1 MVARRRFAG
10 SVALVTGSA
19 RGIGYGIVHR
29 LLAEGAS
36 VVAVDR
42 DEPALGEASKRLE
55 SDGGTVFPIT
65 CDVADEASIEATVET
80 TVAQFGRLDYVCN
93 NAGVDTHVPLA
104 DWTARLFD
112 EVIAIDL
119 RSVLLMTKAAAPHL
133 VDGGAVVNIS
143 SVMARQ
149 TNAGYETYSA
159 AKAGVRGLTRSLAV
173 ELGPRGVRV
182 NSVSPGF
189 IDTEIWE
196 ANLRRKPEA
205 AEYARQVA
213 EAHPLR
219 RRGLPE
225 DVAAVVAFLLSS
237 DARFVTGTD
246 VTVDGGLTAR
256 LLVPSTSG
264 VSVAE

>member
-1 MVARRRFAG
+1 MPSLRFAG

-19 RGIGYGIVHR
+19 RGIGYGIAHR
-29 LLAEGAS
+29 LLAEGAAL
-36 VVAVDR
+36 VAVDR
-42 DEPALGEASKRLE
+42 DAAALGDAAKRLG
-55 SDGGTVFPIT
+55 SGGTVLPLT
-65 CDVADEASIEATVET
+65 CDVGDEASIEAAVESA
-80 TVAQFGRLDYVCN
+80 VSRFGRLDYVCN
-93 NAGVDTHVPLA
+93 NAGVDTHVPLGT
-104 DWTARLFD
+104 WTGRLFD
-112 EVIAIDL
+112 EVIAVDL

-133 VDGGAVVNIS
+133 GEGAAVVNIS
-143 SVMARQ
+143 SVMARH
-149 TNAGYETYSA
+149 TSAGYEAYSA

-173 ELGPRGVRV
+173 ELGPAGVRV

-205 AEYARQVA
+205 GEYARRVA

-225 DVAAVVAFLLSS
+225 DVASVVAFLLSS

-256 LLVPSTSG
+256 LLVPSTFTPEGGLS
-264 VSVAE
+264 E